1 MKDIINVKDT
11 NVLAREAVR
20 ILIEKKA
27 TDVKLYHV
35 EGHTSVTDYYV
46 NATGR
51 SGTHVLS
58 LTDDV
63 AETISDLGRDPLR
76 IEGKNGNSWLL
87 IDYGDV
93 IVNIFDKQSREFY
106 NFDRLMPEGSEA
118 PIQDIVEEI
127 DKKFDINSAKD

>member
-118 PIQDIVEEI
+118 PIQEIVEEI